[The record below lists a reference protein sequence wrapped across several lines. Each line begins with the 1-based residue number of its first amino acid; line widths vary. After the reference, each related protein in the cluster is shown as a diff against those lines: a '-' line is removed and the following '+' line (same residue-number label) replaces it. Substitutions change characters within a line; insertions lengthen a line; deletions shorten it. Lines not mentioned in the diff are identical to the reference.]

1 MNVNG
6 QSKTAAVIVGY
17 NPEYAVMYQLLD
29 LVSTQVDTLI
39 LVDNGGAEAF
49 SEFKGNGTVNY
60 IYIDAGKNAGL
71 GCGLNIG
78 CRIAVEQG
86 ADYIAL
92 FDQDS
97 APPRDLIANLLS
109 SHRKLV
115 EKQINCAAIGPVYY
129 DRRESEIKYFNFYR
143 EIGNKIITISP
154 SSSDEQMI
162 QVDAL
167 ITSGM
172 LIRSSVLL
180 NGFYFDESLFVE
192 YTDSEWCFR
201 VRHAGYQL
209 FADMHVVMP
218 HTPAE
223 SPAVRLFGLSFYR
236 YSPVRRYYW
245 YRNTMVL
252 LQSKT
257 FGSRWKRRLFIGLCL
272 RFAINIIIDSNKIS
286 SLRMMIKGMWDG
298 LLNRSGP
305 YV

>member
-6 QSKTAAVIVGY
+6 QFKTAAVIVGY

-29 LVSTQVDTLI
+29 SVSTQVDTLI
-39 LVDNGGAEAF
+39 LIDNGGAEAF
-49 SEFKGNGTVNY
+49 CAFEVNGAVNF
-60 IYIDAGKNAGL
+60 IYIDAGRNTGL

-78 CRIAVEQG
+78 CRIAIEQG
-86 ADYIAL
+86 SDYIAL

-97 APPRDLIANLLS
+97 APPHDLIANLLS
-109 SHRKLV
+109 SHLGIA

-129 DRRESEIKYFNFYR
+129 DRREHDIKYFNFYR
-143 EIGNKIITISP
+143 EVDDNITTISP
-154 SSSDEQMI
+154 LSSDERMI

-172 LIRSSVLL
+172 LIRSSVLS
-180 NGFYFDESLFVE
+180 NGLYFDEGLFVE

-245 YRNTMVL
+245 YRNTLIL
-252 LQSKT
+252 LKSKM
-257 FGSRWKRRLFIGLCL
+257 FSSRWKRRLFIGLCL
-272 RFAINIIIDSNKIS
+272 RFVINIIIDKNRPS
-286 SLRMMIKGMWDG
+286 SGRMMIRGMWDG
-298 LLNRSGP
+298 LFNKSGP